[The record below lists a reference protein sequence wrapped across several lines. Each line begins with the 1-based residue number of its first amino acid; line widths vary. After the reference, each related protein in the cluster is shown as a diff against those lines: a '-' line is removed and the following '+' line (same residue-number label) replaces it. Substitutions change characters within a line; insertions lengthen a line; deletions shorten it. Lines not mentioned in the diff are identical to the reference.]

1 MYNNGEMGFPSLKRE
16 QAKKKAEE
24 NSKARR
30 RPLSAAPA
38 PTERSNNGR
47 MARPKS
53 VTSLPSELLR
63 SSEAAAVNSRGNTT
77 SELRERCNRQRIR
90 ERDRG

>member
-1 MYNNGEMGFPSLKRE
+1 
-16 QAKKKAEE
+16 
-24 NSKARR
+24 
-30 RPLSAAPA
+30 
-38 PTERSNNGR
+38 

-63 SSEAAAVNSRGNTT
+63 SSEEAAAVNSRGNTT

>member
-1 MYNNGEMGFPSLKRE
+1 M
-16 QAKKKAEE
+16 
-24 NSKARR
+24 
-30 RPLSAAPA
+30 
-38 PTERSNNGR
+38 SNNGR

-63 SSEAAAVNSRGNTT
+63 SSEAAAANSRGNTT